1 MKTFHKKPEPRSA
14 IIALISLGVFTAIM
28 LNLSCSCL
36 LLIDDSINTQVTR
49 IQTPLFVEIAKGIGI
64 AFESPNVVYLIIIVC
79 GILFIKR
86 LKKEFILL
94 SSTGIMTSVLV
105 YTVKILAERARPI
118 NRLIEKTD
126 YAFPSGHACVSVIFF
141 GVLILLALKYLRP
154 TQKIAAIIPCVLL
167 ILIIGFS
174 RVYLNVHWFSDVIE
188 GFSFGMFL
196 FFGVYSWLESR

>member
-28 LNLSCSCL
+28 LNLSCSYL
-36 LLIDDSINTQVTR
+36 LLIDDSVNTQVTR

-86 LKKEFILL
+86 MKKEFLLL
-94 SSTGIMTSVLV
+94 SLTGILTSALV

-141 GVLILLALKYLRP
+141 GFMIYMAFKYIKPGTRV
-154 TQKIAAIIPCVLL
+154 AFIIPSVLL
-167 ILIIGFS
+167 ILIIGLS
-174 RVYLNVHWFSDVIE
+174 RVYLNVHWFSDVIG

-196 FFGVYSWLESR
+196 FFGVYCWLEG